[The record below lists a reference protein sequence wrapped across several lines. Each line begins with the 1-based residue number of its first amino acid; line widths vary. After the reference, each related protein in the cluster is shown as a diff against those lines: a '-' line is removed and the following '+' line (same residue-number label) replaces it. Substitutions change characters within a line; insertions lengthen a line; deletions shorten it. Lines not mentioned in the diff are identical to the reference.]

1 MQWQRSKK
9 DVCRALLDSRC
20 AGGGI
25 VETLRLIRNIF
36 IRSFVIGAGLGLVF
50 AIATLAGWN
59 VWMPLGA
66 RLFHTDAAT
75 VTSVTLQFFV
85 GLRFFLW
92 FCVLT
97 PALAMHWTLKA
108 ETKNSR

>member
-1 MQWQRSKK
+1 
-9 DVCRALLDSRC
+9 
-20 AGGGI
+20 
-25 VETLRLIRNIF
+25 VETLRLIRNIL
-36 IRSFVIGAGLGLVF
+36 IRSFVIGAGLGLLF

-59 VWMPLGA
+59 VWMPLA
-66 RLFHTDAAT
+66 ASLFQTDAAT

-97 PALAMHWTLKA
+97 PALAMHWTLKT
-108 ETKNSR
+108 ETKNSL

>member
-1 MQWQRSKK
+1 
-9 DVCRALLDSRC
+9 
-20 AGGGI
+20 

-36 IRSFVIGAGLGLVF
+36 VRAFVIGAGFGVLF

-59 VWMPLGA
+59 LWMPLGA
-66 RLFHTDAAT
+66 RLFHTDTAT
-75 VTSVTLQFFV
+75 MASVTLQFFA

-108 ETKNSR
+108 ETRKSR

>member
-1 MQWQRSKK
+1 
-9 DVCRALLDSRC
+9 
-20 AGGGI
+20 

-36 IRSFVIGAGLGLVF
+36 IRSFVIGAGLALLF

-66 RLFHTDAAT
+66 RLFHTDTAT

-108 ETKNSR
+108 ETRNAR

>member
-1 MQWQRSKK
+1 MES
-9 DVCRALLDSRC
+9 
-20 AGGGI
+20 
-25 VETLRLIRNIF
+25 LRLVRNIF
-36 IRSFVIGAGLGLVF
+36 IRIFVIGALIGVLF

-59 VWMPLGA
+59 LWIPLAA
-66 RLFHTDAAT
+66 RLFHTDIAT

-108 ETKNSR
+108 ANRSAL

>member
-1 MQWQRSKK
+1 MES
-9 DVCRALLDSRC
+9 
-20 AGGGI
+20 
-25 VETLRLIRNIF
+25 LRLVRNIF
-36 IRSFVIGAGLGLVF
+36 VRIFVIGAGFGVLF

-59 VWMPLGA
+59 LWMPLAA

-75 VTSVTLQFFV
+75 VTLVILQFFT

-97 PALAMHWTLKA
+97 PALAIHWTLKA
-108 ETKNSR
+108 ETRNAR

>member
-1 MQWQRSKK
+1 MES
-9 DVCRALLDSRC
+9 
-20 AGGGI
+20 
-25 VETLRLIRNIF
+25 LRLVRNIF
-36 IRSFVIGAGLGLVF
+36 IRIFVIGALIGVLF

-59 VWMPLGA
+59 LWIPLAA
-66 RLFHTDAAT
+66 RLFHTDTAT

-108 ETKNSR
+108 ANRSAR